1 MQRSRHGRKFRPLAK
16 STKYLTMIIGL
27 ICGVELVVAIVL
39 GGAAV
44 STIFGLEGAMV
55 ASLLTIGAL
64 LTLGGWAYRRRRVIR
79 G

>member
-1 MQRSRHGRKFRPLAK
+1 MK
-16 STKYLTMIIGL
+16 STKYLAWIIGL
-27 ICGVELVVAIVL
+27 ICGVELVLAIVL

-55 ASLLTIGAL
+55 ASLLAIGTT
-64 LTLGGWAYRRRRVIR
+64 LTLGGWAYTGDDESSGANTHAAIHQ

>member
-1 MQRSRHGRKFRPLAK
+1 MQRSRHVRKCGPFVK
-16 STKYLTMIIGL
+16 STKYLTWIIGL

-55 ASLLTIGAL
+55 ASLQTIGAT
-64 LTLGGWAYRRRRVIR
+64 LTLGGWIYRRRRVIR

>member
-1 MQRSRHGRKFRPLAK
+1 M
-16 STKYLTMIIGL
+16 
-27 ICGVELVVAIVL
+27 ICGVEMVVAIVL

-55 ASLLTIGAL
+55 ASLLTIGTL

>member
-1 MQRSRHGRKFRPLAK
+1 
-16 STKYLTMIIGL
+16 MITGL

-55 ASLLTIGAL
+55 ASLLTIGTL
-64 LTLGGWAYRRRRVIR
+64 LTLDGWAYRRRRVIR